1 MNYIL
6 SLIFFNRGTN
16 LRNKLTLEGYSNAR
30 SSVCVCVCVCV
41 CICVCVVC
49 VRACVRACGRV
60 WIFTCKVF
68 SVYVCVC
75 ARVCVCV
82 YVCINVTY
90 QNYVMIATCTTQNCV
105 LTMFQKFMN
114 WKIKKFVT
122 YTWRKFFPFWNFVT
136 FPRPLKCFIH

>member
-6 SLIFFNRGTN
+6 SLTFFNRGTN

-30 SSVCVCVCVCV
+30 SSVCVCVC
-41 CICVCVVC
+41 
-49 VRACVRACGRV
+49 ACVRV
-60 WIFTCKVF
+60 WIFKCKVF
-68 SVYVCVC
+68 SVCVLCVCVCVRVCVC
-75 ARVCVCV
+75 AYV

-114 WKIKKFVT
+114 WKIKKFLT

>member
-6 SLIFFNRGTN
+6 SLTFFNRGTN

-41 CICVCVVC
+41 C
-49 VRACVRACGRV
+49 ACVRV
-60 WIFTCKVF
+60 WIFKCKVF
-68 SVYVCVC
+68 SVCVLCVCVCVRVCVC
-75 ARVCVCV
+75 AYV